1 MNLAHTGVNRQ
12 HPPGRQDI
20 ILILVLGLLIV
31 YLLVLASIPA
41 YYQRVV
47 TQSVPTVVVNGEMTV
62 GNIKIAAEAAARG
75 MTLPV
80 YAIYTLVLNLLIAL
94 GFVAAG
100 LLILWKAQ
108 GDWFRWLTAFVLLFF
123 PLGLLDHILRVS
135 GYGYS
140 YFLIGSLLWPAY
152 LLFLYLFPNG
162 RAAPRWSRWPM
173 GVILSIHF
181 FIQLVGLAGYWVA
194 MPNWFWQAVFSL
206 FGVVLLGLLLTLFC
220 HVYRYRFIATHT
232 ERAQIKWFVAA
243 LAAIVVA
250 SVVESLLVGAA
261 LQSAPGFVADL
272 NNLLNLLIPASIT
285 AAILRYRLW
294 DIDVIIRKTLL
305 YAVMTALLGLVF
317 FGSVVLLQRLFEMVT
332 GQQSQLAIV
341 LSTLAIAA
349 LFNPLRTRVQ
359 ATIDQRFFRKKYD
372 AQQVL
377 AQFAITARDETDM
390 NALTTELARVVKET
404 MQPKIVRVWLRER
417 A

>member
-1 MNLAHTGVNRQ
+1 
-12 HPPGRQDI
+12 
-20 ILILVLGLLIV
+20 
-31 YLLVLASIPA
+31 
-41 YYQRVV
+41 
-47 TQSVPTVVVNGEMTV
+47 
-62 GNIKIAAEAAARG
+62 
-75 MTLPV
+75 
-80 YAIYTLVLNLLIAL
+80 
-94 GFVAAG
+94 
-100 LLILWKAQ
+100 
-108 GDWFRWLTAFVLLFF
+108 
-123 PLGLLDHILRVS
+123 
-135 GYGYS
+135 
-140 YFLIGSLLWPAY
+140 
-152 LLFLYLFPNG
+152 
-162 RAAPRWSRWPM
+162 
-173 GVILSIHF
+173 
-181 FIQLVGLAGYWVA
+181 
-194 MPNWFWQAVFSL
+194 
-206 FGVVLLGLLLTLFC
+206 
-220 HVYRYRFIATHT
+220 
-232 ERAQIKWFVAA
+232 
-243 LAAIVVA
+243 
-250 SVVESLLVGAA
+250 
-261 LQSAPGFVADL
+261 
-272 NNLLNLLIPASIT
+272 
-285 AAILRYRLW
+285 LRYRLW